1 MSSFMPQGSNPL
13 TASFTC
19 NTCGIRFVTADLQ
32 RQHMKTDWHR
42 YNLKRRVAQL
52 PSISSEMFAEKVLS
66 QQNQSDEEDEEDE
79 YGFHINHRKSSKGSK
94 QLTKKYLKKQAKF
107 DELRK
112 AREEREGSHARALSP
127 VSISSE
133 FSQFSLGDSE
143 HLSVNN
149 DTDTG
154 SELNY
159 TDTSEFTDLD
169 ITADDEDYTDSDME
183 SDEELDV
190 IPITHCFFCGAN
202 NKEVETN
209 VKHMFNSHGLYIP
222 ERSFL
227 VDLEGLLAFL
237 SEIFTVDLECLVC
250 GFLGKNLESI
260 RQHLRSK
267 GHCRIPY
274 ESKEEKS
281 IIAEFYDFNVDEGNT
296 KSKTNK
302 KVTFTESG
310 DADDEVLVDVVPSSP
325 ELEDPRASTNSNYS
339 VVHVDRSGVELT
351 LPTGSRIGHR
361 SMARYYRQNIALPRD
376 IAESE
381 KTVAVV
387 DRRFA
392 PGLSYHDISKQ
403 EKETR
408 RLAQQSKN
416 DYIRKSKPHRMN
428 FQPHFRDEILQ

>member
-1 MSSFMPQGSNPL
+1 MTSFMPHGSNPL
-13 TASFTC
+13 TSSFTC
-19 NTCGIRFVTADLQ
+19 NTCDIRFVTADLQ

-66 QQNQSDEEDEEDE
+66 QQNQSDEDEEDE
-79 YGFHINHRKSSKGSK
+79 FGFHINHRKSSKGSK
-94 QLTKKYLKKQAKF
+94 QLTKKFLKKQAKF
-107 DELRK
+107 NELRK
-112 AREEREGSHARALSP
+112 AREEDEESHVRAVSP
-127 VSISSE
+127 ASISSE

-143 HLSVNN
+143 NLSVNN

-169 ITADDEDYTDSDME
+169 ITADDEEYSDSDME
-183 SDEELDV
+183 SNEELDV
-190 IPITHCFFCGAN
+190 TPITHCFFCGVN
-202 NKEVETN
+202 NKEIETN

-237 SEIFTVDLECLVC
+237 SEIFTADLECLVC

-274 ESKEEKS
+274 ESKEEKA
-281 IIAEFYDFNVDEGNT
+281 IIAEFYDFYVDESNT

-302 KVTFTESG
+302 KVTFTESS
-310 DADDEVLVDVVPSSP
+310 DSDDGVLVDVPSSSSD
-325 ELEDPRASTNSNYS
+325 LDDSNANINDNYS
-339 VVHVDRSGVELT
+339 VVHVDKSGVELT

-361 SMARYYRQNIALPRD
+361 SMARYYRQNIAVPRD
-376 IAESE
+376 LAESE

-392 PGLSYHDISKQ
+392 PGLSYHDVSKQ

-408 RLAQQSKN
+408 RLAQHSKN
-416 DYIRKSKPHRMN
+416 DYIRKSKSYRMN
-428 FQPHFRDEILQ
+428 YQPHYRDELLQ